1 MSNQFNIDGSFDDFL
16 LENDD
21 ADEDVV
27 VEERDKNY
35 LTHSLSEDTIGASK
49 NFDDQ
54 CGKWYTLITISIFT
68 PLNCHNVQA
77 NNVLITALI
86 FSL

>member
-27 VEERDKNY
+27 IEEKDKNY
-35 LTHSLSEDTIGASK
+35 LTHSLSEDVIAVSK

-54 CGKWYTLITISIFT
+54 CGKWYT
-68 PLNCHNVQA
+68 
-77 NNVLITALI
+77 
-86 FSL
+86 

>member
-21 ADEDVV
+21 ADEDVL
-27 VEERDKNY
+27 VEEKDKNY
-35 LTHSLSEDTIGASK
+35 LTHSLSEDTIAVSK

-54 CGKWYTLITISIFT
+54 CGKWYT
-68 PLNCHNVQA
+68 
-77 NNVLITALI
+77 
-86 FSL
+86 